1 MAAIGM
7 FGTLAGAPVAL
18 RAQTIAA
25 VVPSAPVEP
34 VAHAPADFAGVWMY
48 NANESIDVATG
59 KPEQGPKGVPA
70 RSTRTVAP
78 RPVPSDGGA
87 DRMGGPDQGR
97 QSEFGPSPLA
107 LRASRDLM
115 RDLLEVAQSLD
126 LKIAPNAV
134 TMTDDIDRSRTYP
147 TDGSRQH
154 YRLGGSEFN
163 ARAQWRDSQ
172 LRKDIDAAFGFKM
185 TEVYYL
191 SDDGQRL
198 FVILRVAG
206 APKNAPIGANR
217 VYDRT
222 PTPSSTPP
230 PD

>member
-1 MAAIGM
+1 MRRLLLMTAM
-7 FGTLAGAPVAL
+7 GTLVMLAGAPVAL

-48 NANESIDVATG
+48 NAHESIDVATG

-78 RPVPSDGGA
+78 RPVPSDGA

-163 ARAQWRDSQ
+163 ARVQWRDSQ

-206 APKNAPIGANR
+206 APRNAPIGANR
-217 VYDRT
+217 VYDRAEAK
-222 PTPSSTPP
+222 
-230 PD
+230 

>member
-1 MAAIGM
+1 MRRLLLVTAMGILS
-7 FGTLAGAPVAL
+7 TLAGASAAL

-25 VVPSAPVEP
+25 VVPSGSVETA
-34 VAHAPADFAGVWMY
+34 AHRPQDFAGVWTY
-48 NANESIDVATG
+48 NAGESIDVATG
-59 KPEQGPKGVPA
+59 RPEQGPKGAPA
-70 RSTRTVAP
+70 RSTRTAAP
-78 RPVPSDGGA
+78 RPMPNDGA

-115 RDLLEVAQSLD
+115 RDLLEVPQSLD
-126 LKIAPNAV
+126 LEIAPNAV
-134 TMTDDIDRSRTYP
+134 TMIDDIDRSRTYP
-147 TDGSRQH
+147 TDGSRQR

-163 ARAQWRDSQ
+163 ARVQWRDSQ
-172 LRKDIDAAFGFKM
+172 LRKDIEAAFGFKM

-206 APKNAPIGANR
+206 APRSAPLGANR
-217 VYDRT
+217 VYDRAEVK
-222 PTPSSTPP
+222 
-230 PD
+230 

>member
-1 MAAIGM
+1 
-7 FGTLAGAPVAL
+7 VAL

-48 NANESIDVATG
+48 NAHESIDVATG

-78 RPVPSDGGA
+78 RPVPSDGA

-206 APKNAPIGANR
+206 APRNAPIGANR
-217 VYDRT
+217 VYDRA
-222 PTPSSTPP
+222 PTPSSTHP

>member
-1 MAAIGM
+1 
-7 FGTLAGAPVAL
+7 
-18 RAQTIAA
+18 
-25 VVPSAPVEP
+25 
-34 VAHAPADFAGVWMY
+34 MY

>member
-1 MAAIGM
+1 MRLLLTTAM
-7 FGTLAGAPVAL
+7 GTLAILAGTPVAP

-25 VVPSAPVEP
+25 VVPSGSSETA
-34 VAHAPADFAGVWMY
+34 AHAPADFAGVWTY
-48 NANESIDVATG
+48 NVDESIDVATG
-59 KPEQGPKGVPA
+59 KPEQGPKGTPA
-70 RSTRTVAP
+70 RTMRTVAP
-78 RPVPSDGGA
+78 RPALNDGGA
-87 DRMGGPDQGR
+87 NRMGGPDQGR

-126 LKIAPNAV
+126 LKIAPSAV

-163 ARAQWRDSQ
+163 ARVQWRDSQ
-172 LRKDIDAAFGFKM
+172 LHKDIDAAFGFKM

-191 SDDGQRL
+191 SDDGRRL

-217 VYDRT
+217 VYDRAEAK
-222 PTPSSTPP
+222 
-230 PD
+230 

>member
-1 MAAIGM
+1 MTAIGM
-7 FGTLAGAPVAL
+7 SAALAGASAAL

-25 VVPSAPVEP
+25 VVPSGSVETT
-34 VAHAPADFAGVWMY
+34 AHRPQDFVGVWTY
-48 NANESIDVATG
+48 NAGDSVDVATG
-59 KPEQGPKGVPA
+59 KPEQGPKGTPA
-70 RSTRTVAP
+70 RSTRTAAP
-78 RPVPSDGGA
+78 RPTPNDGGA
-87 DRMGGPDQGR
+87 DRLGGPDQGR
-97 QSEFGPSPLA
+97 QPEFGPSPLA

-115 RDLLEVAQSLD
+115 RDLLEVPQSLD
-126 LKIAPNAV
+126 VKVASNAV
-134 TMTDDIDRSRTYP
+134 TMIDDIDRSRTYP

-163 ARAQWRDSQ
+163 ARVQWRDSQ

-206 APKNAPIGANR
+206 APRNAPIGANR
-217 VYDRT
+217 VYDRAEAK
-222 PTPSSTPP
+222 
-230 PD
+230 

>member
-1 MAAIGM
+1 MRWLLLVAAIGM
-7 FGTLAGAPVAL
+7 LGTLAGAGVSVCVAQ
-18 RAQTIAA
+18 AVAA
-25 VVPSAPVEP
+25 VEPSSGPVED
-34 VAHAPADFAGVWMY
+34 VAHPPADFAGVWTY
-48 NANESIDVATG
+48 NAQDSIDVATG

-78 RPVPSDGGA
+78 RPVQGDGGA
-87 DRMGGPDQGR
+87 DQGR

-115 RDLLEVAQSLD
+115 RDLLEVPQSLD
-126 LKIAPNAV
+126 LKIAPDAV

-147 TDGSRQH
+147 TDGRRQH

-163 ARAQWRDSQ
+163 ARVQWRDSQ

-198 FVILRVAG
+198 FVIVRVG
-206 APKNAPIGANR
+206 NTPKNAPIGANR
-217 VYDRT
+217 VYDRAEAK
-222 PTPSSTPP
+222 
-230 PD
+230 